1 MLNWNSVPGK
11 QTQVCTLRDAD
22 PGMYTQG
29 RRHRGV
35 HSGIQTQ
42 GCILRDAD
50 PGMYTQGCTPRD
62 ADPRMQTHG
71 CRLRDADLGMETQG
85 CRSSDADPDCLGTS
99 SLCLPD
105 LRIRRV
111 QTLEPRIQHLENLEL
126 SLSKTSNLKSN
137 EAFSDHYFQSQ
148 D

>member
-11 QTQVCTLRDAD
+11 QTQGCTLRDAD
-22 PGMYTQG
+22 TGVYTEGCRPRDVYLGMQ
-29 RRHRGV
+29 
-35 HSGIQTQ
+35 
-42 GCILRDAD
+42 
-50 PGMYTQGCTPRD
+50 TQGCTPRD
-62 ADPRMQTHG
+62 VHPGMQTHG